1 MSRSVLRRWRDHTRT
16 SADRMARRGSVAAA
30 ARVLERLIAHPFPSI
45 SRAAPPVVDGKW
57 PCARGD
63 RGLAR
68 RVPSPARR
76 RSGSLA
82 TTSFRSAEQAE
93 GGAEAR
99 GFDATSIDGPV
110 GEFERRVRAGDL
122 VDGDARQAVALR
134 QLQALRDRLVA
145 SHLANASSPLPAQ
158 GVYLHGG
165 VGRGKT
171 MLMDAFHATLPPG
184 LASRA
189 RRVHFHEFMA
199 EVHRRLHAARGVGV
213 DPLAAVAA
221 AIHAESP
228 IICFDEVE
236 LVDIADA
243 LVFKRVFERVFQLGG
258 VVVATSNTAPEQLY
272 EGGINRDVFA
282 PFIATLRERC
292 AVVSLDHVRAWLGPR
307 HPDSA
312 HERLSVGSGTDA
324 DPDSHPRGRDEA
336 AEDASSDVDY
346 RALAS
351 RRRSASESTTTTR
364 ALPSAIAGCP
374 SMLSIVSD
382 PVEGRVVVDR
392 AWAAAAAA
400 RDASVAAAKPSSIP
414 VSAGRSI
421 LAPLVVG
428 TAARF
433 NFDDLCGARA
443 RLGAADYV
451 ALLDRFDLIAVDGVP
466 TFGPEDEDVARR
478 FVNLV
483 DVLYERR
490 ALLVASLA
498 AAPVDLFRGDNDAD
512 GERETVR
519 EATRGRVRA
528 EGARGGHGAT
538 VTGEGGSSGR
548 STTVVGNMEWSAT
561 GRVGASLADLQR
573 VNFTFRASRRCVS
586 RLMEMGSGG
595 WERKWV
601 SGCNRRT
608 SDFLQLNHD

>member
-1 MSRSVLRRWRDHTRT
+1 
-16 SADRMARRGSVAAA
+16 MARRGSVAAA
-30 ARVLERLIAHPFPSI
+30 ARVLERLIAPPLPSI
-45 SRAAPPVVDGKW
+45 SRAAPHVVDGVW

-82 TTSFRSAEQAE
+82 TTSLRSAAQAE
-93 GGAEAR
+93 DEAR
-99 GFDATSIDGPV
+99 GSDATSIDGPV
-110 GEFERRVRAGDL
+110 GEFKRRVRAGDL

-134 QLQALRDRLVA
+134 HLQALRDRLVA

-171 MLMDAFHATLPPG
+171 MLMDAFHATLPPR

-199 EVHRRLHAARGVGV
+199 EVHRRLHAARGGGA

-236 LVDIADA
+236 LVDVADA

-258 VVVATSNTAPEQLY
+258 VVVATSNAAPEQLY

-292 AVVSLDHVRAWLGPR
+292 AVVSLDHARARHAARDR

-312 HERLSVGSGTDA
+312 HERLSVGT
-324 DPDSHPRGRDEA
+324 DPDPDPDPDPPRR
-336 AEDASSDVDY
+336 DASSDVDY

-351 RRRSASESTTTTR
+351 RRRSAAESTTTSR
-364 ALPSAIAGCP
+364 ALPSAIAGYP
-374 SMLSIVSD
+374 SVLSIVSD
-382 PVEGRVVVDR
+382 AVEGRVVVDR
-392 AWAAAAAA
+392 TWAAAAAS
-400 RDASVAAAKPSSIP
+400 RDARVSTAKPSHVT

-421 LAPLVVG
+421 LAPLAVG

-433 NFDDLCGARA
+433 AFDDLCGARA
-443 RLGAADYV
+443 RLSAADYV

-466 TFGPEDEDVARR
+466 TFGPEEEDAARR

-490 ALLVASLA
+490 ALLVASLS
-498 AAPVDLFRGDNDAD
+498 AAPADLFRGEDDAD
-512 GERETVR
+512 GERRTVR

-586 RLMEMGSGG
+586 RLMEMGSEG
-595 WERKWV
+595 WERAWV
-601 SGCNRRT
+601 ERAHR
-608 SDFLQLNHD
+608 